1 MKQKKDYIQFKY
13 HFTHINM
20 KNNNEILETILGT
33 LLCVA
38 MAMLTYVVILIT
50 HD

>member
-1 MKQKKDYIQFKY
+1 
-13 HFTHINM
+13 M

-38 MAMLTYVVILIT
+38 MALMTYVIILIT

>member
-1 MKQKKDYIQFKY
+1 MKK
-13 HFTHINM
+13 H
-20 KNNNEILETILGT
+20 NEILETILGT